1 MVSFTD
7 IEQILSSLM
16 ACSLFAVPGKHPEQA
31 LTEFCEMNEQKEVQ
45 RSMTLNIATVG
56 CCREHVT
63 GHMCG
68 SHEEA
73 TSDTMERVLSMNCTS
88 EDQAVKGWLP
98 T

>member
-7 IEQILSSLM
+7 VEQLLSSVI
-16 ACSLFAVPGKHPEQA
+16 ACSLFAGPGKHPEQA
-31 LTEFCEMNEQKEVQ
+31 LTEFCEMNEQKKVQ

-56 CCREHVT
+56 CRREHVT
-63 GHMCG
+63 GHTCG
-68 SHEEA
+68 SHEEV
-73 TSDTMERVLSMNCTS
+73 TSDTMERVLSMNRTS